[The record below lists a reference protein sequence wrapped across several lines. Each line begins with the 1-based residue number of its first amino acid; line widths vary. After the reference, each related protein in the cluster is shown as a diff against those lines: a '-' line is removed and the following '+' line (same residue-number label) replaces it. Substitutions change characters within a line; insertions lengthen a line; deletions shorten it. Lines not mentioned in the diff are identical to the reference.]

1 MPAGGAGGRAGP
13 GIAMR
18 ECRSCGH
25 VVFPPRPLC
34 PRCGA
39 WDWKLRMAE
48 RGVVEAVTRRG
59 ENQLASVRTDPGPT
73 VTALAPGNDLE
84 VGARVGLESGVGAGR
99 AGTGLQARA
108 VRLDRVTVGCSPP
121 AAPRA

>member
-1 MPAGGAGGRAGP
+1 
-13 GIAMR
+13 MR

-39 WDWKLRMAE
+39 WDWKPRVAE

-59 ENQLASVRTDPGPT
+59 DTQMASVRTDDGPT
-73 VTALAPGNDLE
+73 VTVLAPGQDLE
-84 VGARVGLESGVGAGR
+84 VGARVRLESRFGVGRASAGV
-99 AGTGLQARA
+99 QARA
-108 VRLDRVTVGCSPP
+108 LRLGQLDT
-121 AAPRA
+121 

>member
-1 MPAGGAGGRAGP
+1 MPAGGARGRARP

-18 ECRSCGH
+18 ECRSCGN

-39 WDWKLRMAE
+39 WDWKQRVAQ

-59 ENQLASVRTDPGPT
+59 ENELASVRTDDGPT
-73 VTALAPGNDLE
+73 ITALAPGQNLE
-84 VGARVGLESGVGAGR
+84 VGARVRLESRAGAGR
-99 AGTGLQARA
+99 TGTGLQALA
-108 VRLDRVTVGCSPP
+108 VRVDDIDT
-121 AAPRA
+121 

>member
-1 MPAGGAGGRAGP
+1 MPAAGGSARARP

-39 WDWKLRMAE
+39 WDWNRRVGE
-48 RGVVEAVTRRG
+48 RGVVEDVTRRG
-59 ENQLASVRTDPGPT
+59 ENELVSVRTDDGPT
-73 VTALAPGNDLE
+73 ITALAPGQDLE
-84 VGARVGLESGVGAGR
+84 VGARVRLESRAGAGR
-99 AGTGLQARA
+99 ARAGLQARA
-108 VRLDRVTVGCSPP
+108 LRVDEVDT
-121 AAPRA
+121 